1 MSTKDEQLI
10 EAVKTGDLETVKQLI
25 NSGAK
30 INAVDN
36 AGNTP
41 LFWAVWHNRAPIVE
55 FLLANRP
62 NVNKSGDKGKFP
74 LYLATFNDNIP
85 IMTMLLNYKGTD
97 KSWNP
102 LGQNKDV
109 DINKT
114 TGMSNGNITALYIAS
129 REGLFEPAKLLI
141 ERGADIN
148 KTSGSYSPMYV
159 AYLQK
164 HIPIVELLQQKGAEQ
179 DSTRPVPS
187 GEALRMESQS
197 QGSQSQG
204 SSGSYSS
211 SNGSRPAGQSMGQ
224 RTGFSLGSR
233 SSGRSSGR
241 RGRGGK
247 RKTNN
252 RRKTNK
258 RRNTNKRRK

>member
-1 MSTKDEQLI
+1 MSTKDTELI
-10 EAVKTGDLETVKQLI
+10 AAAKSGDLEKVKQLI

-36 AGNTP
+36 DGNTP

-129 REGLFEPAKLLI
+129 REGLIEPAKLLI

-148 KTSGSYSPMYV
+148 KTSGSYSPMYI

-164 HIPIVELLQQKGAEQ
+164 HIPIVELFQQKGAEQ

-187 GEALRMESQS
+187 AEALRMESQS
-197 QGSQSQG
+197 QGSN
-204 SSGSYSS
+204 GSYSS
-211 SNGSRPAGQSMGQ
+211 SRQSTGQSTGQSMGQ

-233 SSGRSSGR
+233 GRSSGR

-247 RKTNN
+247 RKTN
-252 RRKTNK
+252 K
-258 RRNTNKRRK
+258 RRNTKRRKSLRK

>member
-1 MSTKDEQLI
+1 MSTKDTELI
-10 EAVKTGDLETVKQLI
+10 AAAKSGDLEKVKQLI

-36 AGNTP
+36 DGNTP

-62 NVNKSGDKGKFP
+62 NVNKSGDKGQSP

-102 LGQNKDV
+102 MGQNKDV

-114 TGMSNGNITALYIAS
+114 TGMMNGNKTALYIACS
-129 REGLFEPAKLLI
+129 EGLIEPVKLLI

-148 KTSGSYSPMYV
+148 KTSGSYSPMYI

-164 HIPIVELLQQKGAEQ
+164 HIPIVELLQQKGAKQ
-179 DSTRPVPS
+179 DSTRLVPTA
-187 GEALRMESQS
+187 EALRMESQS
-197 QGSQSQG
+197 QESN
-204 SSGSYSS
+204 GSYSS
-211 SNGSRPAGQSMGQ
+211 SRQSTGQSTGQSMGQ

-233 SSGRSSGR
+233 GRSSGR

-247 RKTNN
+247 RKTN
-252 RRKTNK
+252 K
-258 RRNTNKRRK
+258 RRNTKRRKSLRK

>member
-10 EAVKTGDLETVKQLI
+10 EAVKTGNLETVKQLI

-41 LFWAVWHNRAPIVE
+41 LFWAVWHNSAPIVE

-62 NVNKSGDKGKFP
+62 NVNKSGDKGQFP
-74 LYLATFNDNIP
+74 LYLAAFNDNIP

-97 KSWNP
+97 SAWNP
-102 LGQNKDV
+102 MGQNKDV

-114 TGMSNGNITALYIAS
+114 TGMSNGNKTALYIACS
-129 REGLFEPAKLLI
+129 EGLIEPVKLLI

-148 KTSGSYSPMYV
+148 KTSGSYSPMYT

-164 HIPIVELLQQKGAEQ
+164 HIPIVELLQEKGAKQ
-179 DSTRPVPS
+179 DSTRLVPS
-187 GEALRMESQS
+187 GEALLMESQS
-197 QGSQSQG
+197 QQST
-204 SSGSYSS
+204 GSYSSSNSS

-247 RKTNN
+247 RKTNK
-252 RRKTNK
+252 RRNAKKRRQTNK
-258 RRNTNKRRK
+258 RKN